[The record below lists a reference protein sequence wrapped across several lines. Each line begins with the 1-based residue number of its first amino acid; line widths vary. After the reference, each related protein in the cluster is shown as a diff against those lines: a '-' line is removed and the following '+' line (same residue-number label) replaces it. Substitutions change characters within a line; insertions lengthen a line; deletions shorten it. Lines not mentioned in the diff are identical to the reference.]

1 MILAPNAAFTAIGR
15 KGDGSRFCNSKKIPS
30 KCPVMQSKYEPELD
44 DRIDKTLVMD
54 SVKKLVTG
62 FMFVQ
67 RTVEYLYRLQA

>member
-1 MILAPNAAFTAIGR
+1 
-15 KGDGSRFCNSKKIPS
+15 
-30 KCPVMQSKYEPELD
+30 MQSKYEPELD

-54 SVKKLVTG
+54 SVKNLVTG

>member
-1 MILAPNAAFTAIGR
+1 MQRSQRSAGREMEAGFAIL
-15 KGDGSRFCNSKKIPS
+15 KKIPS